1 MVGEVVGS
9 GGGEHERA
17 VVALVN
23 GGGVGV
29 GVVGGGEV
37 DAGAAFKRS
46 EERRRH
52 VGAQPGR
59 HAVDLLAGARTLVL
73 HG

>member
-1 MVGEVVGS
+1 MVGEVDGS

-23 GGGVGV
+23 GSGV

-37 DAGAAFKRS
+37 DAGAAFKRR

-59 HAVDLLAGARTLVL
+59 HAVDLLAGARALVL